1 MRGVVAGVLLAT
13 VGLTGC
19 GSDGTQPA
27 NDQPS
32 GSQSSSGSG
41 GTGGGGGGY

>member
-19 GSDGTQPA
+19 GSDATQPA

-32 GSQSSSGSG
+32 TSQSSRGSG
-41 GTGGGGGGY
+41 GGGGGGY